1 MTERLVGFMARI
13 DCLEATDKSS
23 RTLAQ
28 IVKNGAE
35 LVIAPVIAGLAVGIG
50 FIALFSIFSVPSKI
64 SDNQGW
70 PIGPVGRQ
78 AIEIAR
84 NDVMI
89 KELLDSQEIMI
100 SYVRDQGV
108 SHATLDCPP
117 NRCALVIFGDHNK
130 SDSQES
136 VASVLVNVDSGQV
149 FVISQR

>member
-1 MTERLVGFMARI
+1 MVRN
-13 DCLEATDKSS
+13 DSLEDGDRCS
-23 RTLAQ
+23 RTQTQ
-28 IVKNGAE
+28 IVKIEVE
-35 LVIAPVIAGLAVGIG
+35 LVIAPVIAGLAIGIG

-64 SDNQGW
+64 PVNQGW

-78 AIEIAR
+78 ATEIVR

-89 KELLDSQEIMI
+89 KELLDGQEIRI

-117 NRCALVIFGDHNK
+117 NRCALVIFGDRSK

-136 VASVLVNVDSGQV
+136 IASVLVNVDSGQV
-149 FVISQR
+149 FIISQG